1 MMDKIFDYIF
11 EHIDEEIKRAIQQL
25 TERFTN
31 QMLEYILDNEL
42 QEAKPEDIAK
52 KYLNIKPIK
61 RRRCRTKI
69 IYHEQTNQTTL
80 DDVLPYINNAL
91 KIINSEIQQEYEN

>member
-1 MMDKIFDYIF
+1 MMDKIFDN
-11 EHIDEEIKRAIQQL
+11 IDEEIKRAIQQL

-31 QMLEYILDNEL
+31 QMLEYIIDNDL

-61 RRRCRTKI
+61 RKRCRTKI
-69 IYHEQTNQTTL
+69 ICHEQTNQTTL
-80 DDVLPYINNAL
+80 DDVMPYINEAL
-91 KIINSEIQQEYEN
+91 KIINSETQQ

>member
-1 MMDKIFDYIF
+1 MMDKICDN
-11 EHIDEEIKRAIQQL
+11 IDEEIKRAVQQL

-31 QMLEYILDNEL
+31 QMLEYIIDNEL

-69 IYHEQTNQTTL
+69 IQHEPVNGETL
-80 DDVLPYINNAL
+80 DDVLPYINEAL
-91 KIINSEIQQEYEN
+91 KILNSKTQQ

>member
-1 MMDKIFDYIF
+1 MAKEFDINYIC

-31 QMLEYILDNEL
+31 DMLQYILDNDL
-42 QEAKPEDIAK
+42 QNETPEDIAK
-52 KYLNIKPIK
+52 KYLNVKPIK

-69 IYHEQTNQTTL
+69 ICHEDKSQETM
-80 DDVLPYINNAL
+80 DDVLPYINNAIKIL
-91 KIINSEIQQEYEN
+91 KSETA

>member
-1 MMDKIFDYIF
+1 MMDKIINN
-11 EHIDEEIKRAIQQL
+11 IDDEIRHAVQQL

-31 QMLEYILDNEL
+31 QMQEYILDNEL

-52 KYLNIKPIK
+52 KYSNIKPIK

-80 DDVLPYINNAL
+80 GDVLPYINEAL
-91 KIINSEIQQEYEN
+91 KILNH

>member
-1 MMDKIFDYIF
+1 MTREFDIKYIFD
-11 EHIDEEIKRAIQQL
+11 HIDEEIERAKQQL
-25 TERFTN
+25 TERFN
-31 QMLEYILDNEL
+31 SEMLQYILDNNL

-69 IYHEQTNQTTL
+69 IQHEQTN
-80 DDVLPYINNAL
+80 DDATIEDWLPNINNAL
-91 KIINSEIQQEYEN
+91 KIINSETQQ